1 LKQSDEHV
9 IDADVVI
16 SCCFAGCFKMK
27 EYAII
32 FLSVSFLLLT
42 VAAVL
47 FNYSLRKLVKKRTK
61 ELERE
66 KNFLSYVME
75 ATNTS
80 INITDAQYN
89 LQYVDSN
96 WQKIYGDP
104 TGRKCYEYFMGRDK
118 PCEVCG
124 MPEAMEKK
132 ETIVYEEVMPNEN
145 NRVVEVHTI
154 PFKDE
159 DGKWLFA
166 EFNVDITKRKRAEEA
181 LVTAQRL
188 ESLGI
193 LAGGIAH
200 DFNNLLAGI
209 FGNINLAS
217 GISKNKEVLDILE
230 QTSNTIERARSLA
243 GQLLTFAKGGVPV
256 KKIGR
261 LVPFIEETVKF
272 ALSGSNVSCSF
283 KIQEDLLLS
292 EFDRNQIGQVLDNL
306 VINAKQAMSES
317 GKMEIVAENITLSGN
332 GHTQNGSGRY
342 VKITVKDYGTGIP
355 QDVLPKIFDPFFST
369 KKDGVGLGLATSYSI
384 IKRHGGLIEVVS
396 EIGKGSAFSI
406 FLPATEGALHLETEA
421 VNVEHKGTGI
431 FVVMDDQELIRM
443 TTGKMLETLGYAAVL
458 KEDGESAVKY
468 FESNRES
475 IKGMIFDLTIPGG
488 MDGIEAISIVRKLC
502 DKVPVFVSSGYADDP
517 VMAHPEK
524 YGFTASI
531 SKPFKK
537 EELIRVLDKHVRLS

>member
-1 LKQSDEHV
+1 
-9 IDADVVI
+9 
-16 SCCFAGCFKMK
+16 MK
-27 EYAII
+27 EHSII
-32 FLSVSFLLLT
+32 LLSVFFLLLT
-42 VAAVL
+42 VVAVL

-75 ATNTS
+75 TTSTN
-80 INITDAQYN
+80 INITDAEYN

-96 WQKIYGDP
+96 WQKVYGDP
-104 TGRKCYEYFMGRDK
+104 AGRKCYEYFMGRDK

-181 LVTAQRL
+181 ILTAQRL
-188 ESLGI
+188 ESIGI

-217 GISKNKEVLDILE
+217 EISENKEVLDILGH
-230 QTSNTIERARSLA
+230 TSNTIDRARSLT

-256 KKIGR
+256 KKIGN
-261 LVPFIEETVKF
+261 LSPFIEETVKF
-272 ALSGSNVSCSF
+272 ALRGSNVSCSF

-317 GKMEIVAENITLSGN
+317 GTIDVTAENIALSGN
-332 GHTQNGSGRY
+332 GNSHNDSGRY
-342 VKITVKDYGTGIP
+342 VKITIRDCGTGIP
-355 QDVLPKIFDPFFST
+355 KDVLPKIFDPFFST
-369 KKDGVGLGLATSYSI
+369 KQDGVGLGLATSYSI
-384 IKRHGGLIEVVS
+384 LKRHGGFIEAVS
-396 EIGKGSAFSI
+396 EVGKGSAFSI
-406 FLPATEGALHLETEA
+406 FLPAIEGVLSDETEILDTQ
-421 VNVEHKGTGI
+421 EHKGSGI
-431 FVVMDDQELIRM
+431 FLVMDDQELIRM
-443 TTGKMLETLGYAAVL
+443 TTGKMLETLGYTAVL

-468 FESNRES
+468 FESNRKS

-502 DKVPVFVSSGYADDP
+502 DQVPVFVSSGYADDP

-537 EELIRVLDKHVRLS
+537 EELISVIKKHIK